1 MNKIKFLI
9 SGLVIINIL
18 LFVVIYLNKEEMLKP
33 QNQIT
38 PTPQHNLMVISTDPP
53 LDQLMEISL
62 VTSIKVS
69 FSQGL
74 DPTSVVIQTNP
85 ILETNILV
93 SENILN
99 IKPKPVWPIGQT
111 IEINIVQARGVD
123 GSSLL
128 TPYKLSINSPIPN
141 D

>member
-9 SGLVIINIL
+9 AGLVIINIL

-93 SENILN
+93 SENVLN
-99 IKPKPVWPIGQT
+99 IKWDSG
-111 IEINIVQARGVD
+111 
-123 GSSLL
+123 
-128 TPYKLSINSPIPN
+128 N
-141 D
+141 DQ